1 MRPERRGDTPMKGKL
16 PAMKHSALMK
26 ALLWVLASLLLT
38 LSLASCGVTLNSGE
52 NGLYDER
59 NDISYCH
66 ASPVYEAISLVKEYG
81 KLNVTGQESYV
92 LHTIPGTSP
101 SKMLATEDF
110 NIVYASDIDMPT
122 LLEMTPTILRICNDS
137 LEIKRFEDAVA
148 IASLA
153 YTYENGTSIDYPGL
167 TPIRSYKARFE
178 SVLYPGFY
186 YTLTY
191 VEYDTDLEL
200 DGENYGKYFLY
211 NAYDKRF
218 VPIDDT
224 IHAALGLS

>member
-1 MRPERRGDTPMKGKL
+1 MKISL
-16 PAMKHSALMK
+16 IRT
-26 ALLWVLASLLLT
+26 ALLVLAALLLV
-38 LSLASCGVTLNSGE
+38 LPLASCGVTLKSGDK
-52 NGLYDER
+52 GLYDER

-122 LLEMTPTILRICNDS
+122 LLEMAPTILRICNDS
-137 LEIKRFEDAVA
+137 MEIKRFEDAVA
-148 IASLA
+148 IAALVN
-153 YTYENGTSIDYPGL
+153 TYETGNSIDYPGL

-191 VEYDTDLEL
+191 VEYGSDLIIE
-200 DGENYGKYFLY
+200 DVNYGKYFLY
-211 NAYDKRF
+211 SAFDQLF
-218 VPIDDT
+218 VPVDDT

>member
-1 MRPERRGDTPMKGKL
+1 
-16 PAMKHSALMK
+16 MK

-38 LSLASCGVTLNSGE
+38 LSLASCGVTLQSGE

-178 SVLYPGFY
+178 SLNYPGFY
-186 YTLTY
+186 FTLTY
-191 VEYDTDLEL
+191 VEYAEDLVL
-200 DGENYGKYFLY
+200 DGVNYGRYFLY
-211 NAYDKRF
+211 NAYERRF
-218 VPIDDT
+218 VPAGED
-224 IHAALGLS
+224 IHIALDGGIITVEGE